1 MGLGFLLGLSPSGKS
16 LTSKTDSNR
25 ASRGNSLMSREVNY
39 MAELPFKQDTHFE
52 KGAVTKKVFHYGN
65 GFLFEEV
72 PHKNHIIL
80 YYNSERK
87 NFYFKGNFLEKD
99 DLSEFKGT
107 MHFKKDDQ
115 CLGDIKIIKLDD
127 DKLQFFL
134 DGVEHDK
141 PSKVMMV
148 FL

>member
-1 MGLGFLLGLSPSGKS
+1 
-16 LTSKTDSNR
+16 
-25 ASRGNSLMSREVNY
+25 
-39 MAELPFKQDTHFE
+39 MAELPFKQDTHYE
-52 KGAVTKKVFHYGN
+52 QGTVTKKVFHYGN
-65 GFLFEEV
+65 GYLFEEI
-72 PHKNHIIL
+72 PHKNYIIL

-115 CLGDIKIIKLDD
+115 VLGDIRIIKLDD